1 MPGNTHLPAIDE
13 VRRYNEKDPIIDC
26 AAIGILNLMNL
37 LDPEL
42 VVLGGDIGQEPAFVE
57 QVEKVVQERT
67 FLTPRKNVRL
77 VASQLGEIGIVLGL
91 AGLVFDKFYWKRAF
105 GNVG

>member
-1 MPGNTHLPAIDE
+1 
-13 VRRYNEKDPIIDC
+13 
-26 AAIGILNLMNL
+26 MNL